1 MEVKFT
7 PEHKVIN
14 DLFAREV
21 KYIIPEYQRPY
32 SWDCLGKSD
41 KNNQVNAMW
50 DDLYSYFQDGKRDT
64 YFFGSMV
71 LIGNGNRVYRVI
83 DGQQRLTTT
92 VLLFAAFKCFALNVK
107 ASLNHDQQELL
118 EFTNAVITE
127 VDDLIFDK
135 RRFGVVPL
143 EKKVKIEKSGN
154 FDFDEILHQAID
166 CGSFNKEAFKGV
178 KPEQVIIAERYFKNK
193 DYFVEKLQ
201 DCFLTNGKF
210 TLENAEKLN
219 KFIDFVKNHV
229 SVVRI
234 LTDSFEI
241 AYHIFEILNNRGLP
255 LSNKDLFRNFMIR
268 EFDALKNEGS
278 QYSSVDPTEK
288 WTELESNFEIR
299 DDFLGRWVES
309 INARQQQFSAF
320 NDLKEIY
327 ERQYQDQF
335 PKKKIEL
342 LYADIARDLGY
353 FSTITNADVQ
363 NPFLKAKL
371 KVLLNAGNSRYT
383 LNFLLALWRKFEGN
397 EDKVFSFVNAYEIFL
412 LHKSLAG
419 RFVSGPVYSAIV
431 SIKEK
436 GEDSD
441 AVEILAPKYEQERL
455 SMELIVENLDNEAG
469 KLLISKWVWLNEA
482 KTENDDVVRQEL
494 FFDKASLEHIIPQ
507 NPEKTSNWAKDF
519 SDSFKK
525 EYTYRLGN
533 MTLLTGRQNSTA
545 RNFDFQKKKQIYA
558 KTKLPATHE
567 LVNLNNINEQFI
579 IDRHERVVQDIL
591 EDLGI
596 IL

>member
-50 DDLYSYFQDGKRDT
+50 DDLYSYFQEGKRDT

-92 VLLFAAFKCFALNVK
+92 VLLFAAFKCFILKVK
-107 ASLNHDQQELL
+107 KTLIETQLQE
-118 EFTNAVITE
+118 FADAVIND

-135 RRFGVVPL
+135 RRFGVTTL

-154 FDFDEILHQAID
+154 FDFDEILHQAIE
-166 CGSFNKEAFKGV
+166 CGSFKKEDFKGV
-178 KPEQVIIAERYFKNK
+178 KPDQVLVAERYFKNK

-201 DCFLTNGKF
+201 DCFLTNGEF

-255 LSNKDLFRNFMIR
+255 LSNKDLFRNFVIR
-268 EFDALKNEGS
+268 EFDALKNEGKP
-278 QYSSVDPTEK
+278 YATIDPTEK

-327 ERQYQDQF
+327 EKQYQDQF
-335 PKKKIEL
+335 QKKKIEL

-353 FSTITNADVQ
+353 FSTVINADVKD
-363 NPFLKAKL
+363 PFLKAKL
-371 KVLLNAGNSRYT
+371 KVVLNAGNSRYT
-383 LNFLLALWRKFEGN
+383 LNFLLALWRKFQGN
-397 EDKVFSFVNAYEIFL
+397 ETEVFPLVNAYEIFL
-412 LHKSLAG
+412 LHKSLVG
-419 RFVSGPVYSAIV
+419 RFVYGPVYSAIAE
-431 SIKEK
+431 IKEGK
-436 GEDSD
+436 WAKAIET
-441 AVEILAPKYEQERL
+441 LAPEQDKDRL
-455 SMELIVENLDNEAG
+455 AMELMLENLDNESG

-482 KTENDDVVRQEL
+482 KTEDDDLVRQEL
-494 FFDKASLEHIIPQ
+494 FFDRASLEHILPQ
-507 NPEKTSNWAKDF
+507 NPEKTSNWTKDF

-533 MTLLTGRQNSTA
+533 MTLLTGRQNAAA
-545 RNFDFQKKKQIYA
+545 RNFDFQKKKLIYT
-558 KTKLPATHE
+558 KTKLPAMQE
-567 LVNLNNINEQFI
+567 LVNLNNIDEQFI
-579 IDRHERVVQDIL
+579 IDRHERIVLDIL
-591 EDLGI
+591 KDLGI
-596 IL
+596 ENWL

>member
-201 DCFLTNGKF
+201 DCFLTDGKF
-210 TLENAEKLN
+210 TLDNAEKLN
-219 KFIDFVKNHV
+219 KFIDFIKNHV

-255 LSNKDLFRNFMIR
+255 LSNKDLFRNFVIR
-268 EFDALKNEGS
+268 EFDALKNGGT

-288 WTELESNFEIR
+288 WTELESSFEIR

-327 ERQYQDQF
+327 ERQYQDKF

-353 FSTITNADVQ
+353 FSTIINADVKD
-363 NPFLKAKL
+363 PFLKAKL
-371 KVLLNAGNSRYT
+371 KVVLNAGNSRYT
-383 LNFLLALWRKFEGN
+383 LNFLLALWRKFDGRE
-397 EDKVFSFVNAYEIFL
+397 EDVASFTNAYEIFL
-412 LHKSLAG
+412 LHKSLVG
-419 RFVSGPVYSAIV
+419 RFVYGPVYGAIAA
-431 SIKEK
+431 IKEGK
-436 GEDSD
+436 Y
-441 AVEILAPKYEQERL
+441 VEAIAALAPKEEKERL
-455 SMELIVENLDNEAG
+455 ALELMLGNLDNESG

-482 KTENDDVVRQEL
+482 KTENDDLVRQEL
-494 FFDKASLEHIIPQ
+494 FFDKASLEHILPQ
-507 NPEKTSNWAKDF
+507 NPEKTSNWANDF
-519 SDSFKK
+519 SDDFKK
-525 EYTYRLGN
+525 ENTYRLGN
-533 MTLLTGRQNSTA
+533 MTLLTSRQNAAA
-545 RNFDFQKKKQIYA
+545 RNFDFQKKKQTYA
-558 KTKLPATHE
+558 KTKLPATQE
-567 LVNLNNINEQFI
+567 LVNLKNISEQFI
-579 IDRHERVVQDIL
+579 IDRHERIVLAIL
-591 EDLGI
+591 KDLGI
-596 IL
+596 EQP